1 MPEDKRSDLVTKLA
15 DLSEEALHR
24 LQEAPGGDR
33 FVNTVNSLR
42 DRLDEMQ
49 RRIRGIDEL
58 EKRLAAL
65 ERKVDKL
72 AKGAGSDPAPRGAK
86 TSKE

>member
-1 MPEDKRSDLVTKLA
+1 VTEDKRTDLVAKLT

-24 LQEAPGGDR
+24 LQDAPGGDR

-58 EKRLAAL
+58 EKRLSAL

-72 AKGAGSDPAPRGAK
+72 AKGAGSEPARGGAK
-86 TSKE
+86 TAKE

>member
-1 MPEDKRSDLVTKLA
+1 VPQEKRPDLLSKLGE
-15 DLSEEALHR
+15 LSEEAMHR

-33 FVNTVNSLR
+33 VVGAMTAMR

-49 RRIRGIDEL
+49 KRIRGIDEL
-58 EKRLAAL
+58 EQRIAAL

-72 AKGAGSDPAPRGAK
+72 AKGSGAAAARRGPK
-86 TSKE
+86 Q

>member
-1 MPEDKRSDLVTKLA
+1 MPEDKRNDLVTKLA

-33 FVNTVNSLR
+33 FVNTLNSLR
-42 DRLDEMQ
+42 DRIEEMQ

-72 AKGAGSDPAPRGAK
+72 AKGAGSDPAGRGTKTAK
-86 TSKE
+86 E

>member
-1 MPEDKRSDLVTKLA
+1 VPDDKRTDLVAKLS

-42 DRLDEMQ
+42 DRIDEMQ
-49 RRIRGIDEL
+49 RRIRGIDDL
-58 EKRLAAL
+58 EKRLSAL

-72 AKGAGSDPAPRGAK
+72 AKSAGSDTAPRAAK
-86 TSKE
+86 PAKD

>member
-1 MPEDKRSDLVTKLA
+1 VPDDKRTDLVAKLS

-42 DRLDEMQ
+42 DRIDEMQ
-49 RRIRGIDEL
+49 RRIRGIDDL
-58 EKRLAAL
+58 EKRLSAL

-72 AKGAGSDPAPRGAK
+72 AKSAGSDTAPRTAK
-86 TSKE
+86 PAKD